1 MGSAVFEL
9 GSAVFAFK
17 MRNPSSLLVVAAEAS
32 SRNEATAKIGKDAGF
47 GPQESP
53 HPAMHVTASL
63 VLGASEQD
71 ETFNGYAVLLDGAP
85 YVCYASHVP

>member
-1 MGSAVFEL
+1 MIPRLEMGMV
-9 GSAVFAFK
+9 
-17 MRNPSSLLVVAAEAS
+17 PSSLLTSLLVVAVEAS